1 VARQASL
8 PRHIVPTTPDK
19 GSPTM
24 ATSLRSSRT
33 GWQRHIPDVI
43 MTAPALL
50 LFVGMFV
57 IPTVL
62 AIYLS
67 MTNWNGFSL
76 SPDFVGLDNYKT
88 LATNPRAQSAAI
100 FTAVIA
106 IVGTVLCNV
115 IGLGFAVLISD
126 ATRTNSVFRTILFY
140 PHIISALIIGFL
152 WSALLAPKGIV
163 NSTLGKLGVDS
174 VPFLSDPNYAAVC
187 VIATIVW
194 ATFGINL
201 ILYIA
206 GIKSVPQEFYE
217 AATVDGASRWQQ
229 FKSITLPMIAPIM
242 TVNLIVVLVG
252 LLRTYDLVLALT
264 AGGPAGRTQT
274 VVFQI
279 LADSF
284 QNGKLGFGS
293 AQSVVLMLATAVL
306 GIVITL
312 ARRRSEEK
320 VSD

>member
-1 VARQASL
+1 
-8 PRHIVPTTPDK
+8 
-19 GSPTM
+19 M
-24 ATSLRSSRT
+24 ANSLRLTRT
-33 GWQRHIPDVI
+33 RWQRLLPEFV

-50 LFVGMFV
+50 IFTGMFV
-57 IPTVL
+57 IPTIL
-62 AIYLS
+62 AVYLS
-67 MTNWNGFSL
+67 MTDWNGFSL
-76 SPDFVGLDNYKT
+76 SPKFIGLENYSD
-88 LATNPRAQSAAI
+88 LFSNPRAQSAAI
-100 FTAVIA
+100 FTVIIA
-106 IVGTVLCNV
+106 IVGTLLCNV
-115 IGLGFAVLISD
+115 IGLGLAVLIS
-126 ATRTNSVFRTILFY
+126 APTKSNAIIRTVLFY

-152 WSALLAPKGIV
+152 WSAMLSPHGIV
-163 NSTLGKLGVDS
+163 NSTLAQLDIGSL
-174 VPFLSDPNYAAVC
+174 PFLSDPTFAAVC

-242 TVNLIVVLVG
+242 TVNLIVVLVS

-264 AGGPAGRTQT
+264 GGGPAGRTQT
-274 VVFQI
+274 IVFQI
-279 LADSF
+279 LVDSF

-293 AQSVVLMLATAVL
+293 AQAVVLMIATAVL

-312 ARRRSEEK
+312 ARRRAEEK
-320 VSD
+320 VTD

>member
-1 VARQASL
+1 
-8 PRHIVPTTPDK
+8 
-19 GSPTM
+19 M
-24 ATSLRSSRT
+24 ATSLRRSRS
-33 GWQRHIPDVI
+33 GWQRMLPEFI

-50 LFVGMFV
+50 LFVAMFV
-57 IPTVL
+57 IPTIL
-62 AIYLS
+62 AVYLS
-67 MTNWNGFSL
+67 MTNWNGFSM
-76 SPDFVGLDNYKT
+76 SPDFIGLENYT
-88 LATNPRAQSAAI
+88 DLFSNPRARSAAI

-115 IGLGFAVLISD
+115 VGLGLAVLISEG
-126 ATRTNSVFRTILFY
+126 TRSNAVIRTILFY

-152 WSALLAPKGIV
+152 WSAMLSPTGIV
-163 NSTLGKLGVDS
+163 NSMLAKLGIDA
-174 VPFLSDPNYAAVC
+174 VPFLSDPKFAAVT

-206 GIKSVPQEFYE
+206 GIKSVPLEFYE
-217 AATVDGASRWQQ
+217 AATVDGASKWQQ

-242 TVNLIVVLVG
+242 TVNLIVVLVS

-264 AGGPAGRTQT
+264 GGGPAGRTQT

-279 LADSF
+279 LVDSF

-293 AQSVVLMLATAVL
+293 AQAVVLMIVTAVL
-306 GIVITL
+306 GVVITL
-312 ARRRSEEK
+312 ARRRAEEK
-320 VSD
+320 VTD